1 MKSDASDT
9 HFSILKLLG
18 VWGES
23 KSLMGICFYNNLF
36 GGYLLIQDPGAI

>member
-18 VWGES
+18 VWGET